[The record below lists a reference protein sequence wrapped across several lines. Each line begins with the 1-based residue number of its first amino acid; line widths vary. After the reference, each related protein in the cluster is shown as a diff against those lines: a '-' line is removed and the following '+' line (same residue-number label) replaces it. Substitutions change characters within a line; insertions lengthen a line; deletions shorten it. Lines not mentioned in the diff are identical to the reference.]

1 MKFLPS
7 IEDVAKRA
15 GVSKAT
21 VSRVINGT
29 ANVSEKKKKAVL
41 DAIKAL
47 NYTPNVTAKNLARR
61 KTDTIGIIIQSL
73 SSWFYSEVVGLLNE
87 YITKKGYGA
96 IFCQLIDNI
105 DYFKFLVGRVDGI
118 IVFGY
123 RSIDKQSLRLLQANN
138 VPVVLAENNT
148 DYSDVPR
155 INVNNFQGGYI
166 ATKYLIEKGCRKIAH
181 VSGPLESFESVAR
194 FEGYKAALK
203 DFGIEFSQNLVVEGD
218 FMFQKAYENIRKLV
232 QKEEIDGVFAANDL
246 MAYASM
252 YALDEMGINVPAQ
265 VKVVGFDDVD
275 LVGLRLSKMPKL
287 TTIRQPI
294 DLMVKTACD
303 ILFEK
308 IEDPDKKFES
318 EYILD
323 TQLIVRQSA

>member
-96 IFCQLIDNI
+96 IFCQLIGNI

-123 RSIDKQSLRLLQANN
+123 RSIDRQSLRLLQANN

-148 DYSDVPR
+148 DYPDVPR

-181 VSGPLESFESVAR
+181 VLGPFESFESVAR

-218 FMFQKAYENIRKLV
+218 FMFQKAYENIRKLA
-232 QKEEIDGVFAANDL
+232 QKEEIDGVFASNDL
-246 MAYASM
+246 MAYASI
-252 YALDEMGINVPAQ
+252 YALDELGINVPAQ

-308 IEDPDKKFES
+308 IEDPDKKFEN

>member
-1 MKFLPS
+1 MPS

-148 DYSDVPR
+148 DYPDVPR

-218 FMFQKAYENIRKLV
+218 FTFQKAYENIRKLA

>member
-1 MKFLPS
+1 MPS

-41 DAIKAL
+41 EAIKAL

-61 KTDTIGIIIQSL
+61 KTDTIGIIIQQL
-73 SSWFYSEVVGLLNE
+73 SSWFYSEVVGLLNQ
-87 YITKKGYGA
+87 YITQRGYGA

-105 DYFKFLVGRVDGI
+105 DYFKFLVGRVDGV

-123 RSIDKQSLRLLQANN
+123 KTINKQALKLLHANN

-148 DYSDVPR
+148 EFPNVPR
-155 INVNNFQGGYI
+155 VNVNNLQGGYI
-166 ATKYLIEKGCRKIAH
+166 ATKYLIEKGCRKIVH
-181 VSGPLESFESVAR
+181 ISGPLESFESIAR
-194 FEGYKAALK
+194 YEGYKAALR
-203 DFGIEFSQNLVVEGD
+203 DFGVDFDEELLIEGD
-218 FMFQKAYENIRKLV
+218 FMFQKAYESIKKLL
-232 QKEEIDGVFAANDL
+232 QNKKIGGIFAANDL

-252 YALDEMGINVPAQ
+252 YALEEMGISVPED

-275 LVGLRLSKMPKL
+275 LVGLQLSKMPRL
-287 TTIRQPI
+287 TTVRQPI
-294 DLMVKTACD
+294 DLMAKTACD

-308 IEDPDKKFES
+308 INDPAKEFES

-323 TQLIVRQSA
+323 TQLIIRQSA

>member
-1 MKFLPS
+1 MPS

-47 NYTPNVTAKNLARR
+47 NYTPNVTAKNLARK

-123 RSIDKQSLRLLQANN
+123 RSIDRQSLRLLQANN

-148 DYSDVPR
+148 DYPDVPR

-181 VSGPLESFESVAR
+181 VLGPLESFESVAR

-218 FMFQKAYENIRKLV
+218 FTFQKAYENIRKLA
-232 QKEEIDGVFAANDL
+232 QKEEIDGVFASNDL
-246 MAYASM
+246 MAYASI
-252 YALDEMGINVPAQ
+252 YALDELGINVPAQ